1 MVSDNKYGGSL
12 TVKIKVAPDSD
23 GNDLENCS
31 VPSSASYF
39 CHDKD
44 NDVVRIN
51 MIEKY
56 KEWET
61 FERMK
66 KVY

>member
-39 CHDKD
+39 CHNND
-44 NDVVRIN
+44 NDVLKIN

-56 KEWET
+56 
-61 FERMK
+61 
-66 KVY
+66 